1 MNLNYLECFVSLS
14 ETMSFTETARQFSVS
29 QPSIS
34 RQIRLL
40 EEQLN
45 QKLFVRNK
53 HKVHLT
59 EAGMQLKSR
68 LRPLIKEIKTIL
80 DTTQENVNHLSGSI
94 SFGCLS
100 EVGQN
105 TFIDMLLDFHKEHPR
120 ISFDTQFI
128 DPEEIIEKIKTGHLD
143 FGVIGQAIQLENLR
157 TYELIEEREVL
168 VTRSEN
174 PMSIEDIYQNIYQC
188 EFITYLQHDVLLASY
203 LQAFYQKV
211 SYAKIKKA
219 FSVNS
224 HKSMIEV
231 LESGNYFA
239 VMPYF
244 SVEKS
249 VREGRLKV
257 VSKNE
262 LKNHLYLIYVENNL
276 MPLKNEMFRKHIIS
290 WCKKKSL

>member
-14 ETMSFTETARQFSVS
+14 ETMSFTETAKQFSVS

-45 QKLFVRNK
+45 QKLFVRDK

-59 EAGMQLKSR
+59 EAGVQLKSR

-80 DTTQENVNHLSGSI
+80 DTTQENAKHLSGSI
-94 SFGCLS
+94 SFGCLT

-120 ISFDTQFI
+120 INFDTHFI
-128 DPEEIIEKIKTGHLD
+128 SPERIIEKVKTGQLD
-143 FGVIGQAIQLENLR
+143 FGVIGQAVELENIR
-157 TYELIEEREVL
+157 TYELIEEKEVL
-168 VTRSEN
+168 VTRKGNSTV
-174 PMSIEDIYQNIYQC
+174 IDDIYNC
-188 EFITYLQHDVLLASY
+188 EFITYLYHDVLLVSY
-203 LQAFYQKV
+203 LQKFYNKV
-211 SYAKIKKA
+211 SYSKIRKA

-224 HKSMIEV
+224 HKAMIEA
-231 LESGNYFA
+231 LESGNYYA

-244 SVEKS
+244 SVEKAI
-249 VREGRLKV
+249 RDGKLEI

-276 MPLKNEMFRKHIIS
+276 MPMKNELFRKHIIN

>member
-14 ETMSFTETARQFSVS
+14 ETMSFTETARHFSVS

-45 QKLFVRNK
+45 QKLFVRDK

-59 EAGMQLKSR
+59 DAGVQLKSR

-80 DTTQENVNHLSGSI
+80 DTTQENATELSGSI
-94 SFGCLS
+94 SFGCLT

-105 TFIDMLLDFHKEHPR
+105 TFIDMLVDFHKEHPL
-120 ISFDTQFI
+120 INFDTHFI
-128 DPEEIIEKIKTGHLD
+128 SPEQIIDKVKTGQID
-143 FGVIGQAIQLENLR
+143 FGVIGQAVELENIR
-157 TYELIEEREVL
+157 AYELIEERAVL
-168 VTRSEN
+168 VTRKGN
-174 PMSIEDIYQNIYQC
+174 KKDIKDIYQA
-188 EFITYLQHDVLLASY
+188 EFVTYLYHDVLLVSY
-203 LQAFYQKV
+203 LQNFYNKI
-211 SYAKIKKA
+211 SYSKIRKA

-224 HKSMIEV
+224 HKCMIEA
-231 LESGNYFA
+231 LETGDFYA

-244 SVEKS
+244 SVEKA
-249 VREGRLKV
+249 VKDGRLEV

-276 MPLKNEMFRKHIIS
+276 MPMKNDLFRKHIIQ

>member
-1 MNLNYLECFVSLS
+1 
-14 ETMSFTETARQFSVS
+14 MSFTETAKQFSVS

-34 RQIRLL
+34 RQIKLL

-45 QKLFVRNK
+45 QKLFVRDK

-59 EAGMQLKSR
+59 DAGLQLKSR

-80 DTTQENVNHLSGSI
+80 DTTQENVTHLSGTI
-94 SFGCLS
+94 SFGCLT

-105 TFIDMLLDFHKEHPR
+105 TFIDMLIDFHKVYPN
-120 ISFDTQFI
+120 INFDTHFI
-128 DPEEIIEKIKTGHLD
+128 SPEDIIEKVKTGQLD
-143 FGVIGQAIQLENLR
+143 FGVIGQAVELENIR
-157 TYELIEEREVL
+157 TYELIEEKEVL
-168 VTRSEN
+168 VTRKGNSK
-174 PMSIEDIYQNIYQC
+174 PIEDIYKC
-188 EFITYLQHDVLLASY
+188 EFITYLYHDVLLVSY
-203 LQAFYQKV
+203 LQKFYNKL
-211 SYAKIKKA
+211 SYSKIRKA

-224 HKSMIEV
+224 HKAMIEA
-231 LESGNYFA
+231 LESGNYYA

-244 SVEKS
+244 SVERAIKG
-249 VREGRLKV
+249 GRLEI

-276 MPLKNEMFRKHIIS
+276 MPMKNDLFKKHIIS